1 MPLLNRLIYKSTKK
15 MSDKNYIKTILHNFT
30 RHETSEET
38 RQKFRQWI
46 TDPKDRK
53 AKDEAL
59 GNLWDETQA
68 PYSFADEKGWQRLSA
83 EIAAGQR
90 RSRMRMWRRAV
101 LGAVAVLVAGL
112 FISQYL
118 LLSNRIERAARDRTP
133 CYVTSQESK
142 GVFTLPDGTSVWLN
156 GNSRLTLSEQFDGT
170 QRRVKLEGEGFF
182 DVSRNPERPFIV
194 EIGRRQIEVL
204 GTAFDVKSYAHL
216 DYQEVVLVRGSIDI
230 HSEGG
235 RTVRLKPNDRY
246 VARTQGAEESVME
259 VDASDYSHWMDR
271 LLIFDNK
278 PLGNILVS
286 LERWYNMEFDVAR
299 NVNLSAHLSF
309 NVKYESVDEILR
321 AVSLIIPIRYNI
333 DYVNN
338 RVHISAKQTN

>member
-1 MPLLNRLIYKSTKK
+1 
-15 MSDKNYIKTILHNFT
+15 MSDKNYIKTILHSFT
-30 RHETSEET
+30 RHETSEQV
-38 RQKFRQWI
+38 RQKFRRWI
-46 TDPKDRK
+46 MEPEDRK
-53 AKDEAL
+53 TKDEVL
-59 GNLWDETQA
+59 RELWDEAQA
-68 PYSFADEKGWQRLSA
+68 PYSSVDEKGWQRLSA
-83 EIAAGQR
+83 EIAAQNR
-90 RSRMRMWRRAV
+90 RSRMRLWKRAA
-101 LGAVAVLVAGL
+101 LGAAAVVVAGL
-112 FISQYL
+112 FLSQYL
-118 LLSNRIERAARDRTP
+118 LLSDRIERAECNRTL

-142 GVFTLPDGTSVWLN
+142 GEFMLPDGTSVWLN
-156 GNSRLTLSEQFDGT
+156 GNSRLTLSERFDGA

-216 DYQEVVLVRGSIDI
+216 DYQEVVLVRGLIHI
-230 HSEGG
+230 HSAGG
-235 RTVRLKPNDRY
+235 RSVRLEPNDRY
-246 VARTQGAEESVME
+246 VACTQGTEESVTQ

-286 LERWYNMEFDVAR
+286 LERWYNMEFDVAC

-338 RVHISAKQTN
+338 RVHISAK

>member
-1 MPLLNRLIYKSTKK
+1 MSAAIPNGLLSSR
-15 MSDKNYIKTILHNFT
+15 
-30 RHETSEET
+30 
-38 RQKFRQWI
+38 
-46 TDPKDRK
+46 
-53 AKDEAL
+53 
-59 GNLWDETQA
+59 
-68 PYSFADEKGWQRLSA
+68 SA
-83 EIAAGQR
+83 GG
-90 RSRMRMWRRAV
+90 RSRCWV
-101 LGAVAVLVAGL
+101 
-112 FISQYL
+112 
-118 LLSNRIERAARDRTP
+118 
-133 CYVTSQESK
+133 
-142 GVFTLPDGTSVWLN
+142 
-156 GNSRLTLSEQFDGT
+156 RLC
-170 QRRVKLEGEGFF
+170 
-182 DVSRNPERPFIV
+182 
-194 EIGRRQIEVL
+194 
-204 GTAFDVKSYAHL
+204 DVKSYAHL

>member
-1 MPLLNRLIYKSTKK
+1 MYRFES
-15 MSDKNYIKTILHNFT
+15 
-30 RHETSEET
+30 
-38 RQKFRQWI
+38 
-46 TDPKDRK
+46 
-53 AKDEAL
+53 
-59 GNLWDETQA
+59 
-68 PYSFADEKGWQRLSA
+68 
-83 EIAAGQR
+83 
-90 RSRMRMWRRAV
+90 
-101 LGAVAVLVAGL
+101 
-112 FISQYL
+112 L
-118 LLSNRIERAARDRTP
+118 LLSNRIERAERDRTL